1 MARAVALHAGQSP
14 LPPLPAPTPSSVDH
28 ETAAFR
34 GPGVTSAHSPLSPLP
49 AEPPIASA
57 RPTPADRAAD
67 ERTRHSPLSPL
78 RPDAPLLPPRPLR
91 WLFLDLNSYF
101 ASVEQQLDPALR
113 GKPII
118 VAPVDSDTTVA
129 IAASVQA
136 KRHGISTGTPVWEA
150 KQKCRD
156 IIVVPA
162 QHQRYVEFHDA
173 VIAEIWKH
181 IPVTRV
187 CSIDEVACRL
197 LDNENRP
204 DQALALARR
213 IKAGIRANV
222 GECLTSSVGI
232 APNRLLAKLAS
243 DMQKPDG
250 LVMFTAQELPH
261 RLYEV
266 PLRDIAG
273 IGAKM
278 ERRLAQDGVLDIRE
292 LCARR
297 PRDAGTAWG
306 GTNGDRLWY
315 LLHGVDLPEKPTQS
329 RTIGH
334 SHVLSPSRRGL
345 EPTRLTARRLAL
357 KAASRLRRK
366 GYRSR
371 LLVLHGKFEDDKSNW
386 RASVKLPATQDSFVI
401 LHALDGLFPRLA
413 AAGRA
418 RPGGFRLR
426 MVGVTLCEIEPVA
439 GEQGSLFAALD
450 PDDPLARE
458 TRTLALSRAMDRL
471 NEKFG
476 RHAVS
481 VGPMGQGRIDRVGT
495 KIAFGRIPDL
505 HEFHE

>member
-1 MARAVALHAGQSP
+1 MLG
-14 LPPLPAPTPSSVDH
+14 
-28 ETAAFR
+28 F
-34 GPGVTSAHSPLSPLP
+34 
-49 AEPPIASA
+49 
-57 RPTPADRAAD
+57 
-67 ERTRHSPLSPL
+67 
-78 RPDAPLLPPRPLR
+78 PPRPLR

-113 GKPII
+113 GKPVI
-118 VAPVDSDTTVA
+118 VAPVDADTTVA
-129 IAASVQA
+129 IAASVEA
-136 KRHGISTGTPVWEA
+136 KRYGISTGTPVWEA
-150 KQKCRD
+150 KRKCRD
-156 IIVVPA
+156 LLIAPA
-162 QHQRYVEFHDA
+162 RHQKYVEFHDA
-173 VIAEIWKH
+173 IIAEIWKH
-181 IPVTRV
+181 IPVTHV

-197 LDNENRP
+197 LDNENSP
-204 DQALALARR
+204 EAAVALAKR
-213 IKAGIRANV
+213 IKAGIRAHV

-243 DMQKPDG
+243 DLQKPDG
-250 LVMFTAQELPH
+250 LVVLSADRLPH
-261 RLYEV
+261 CLYDLK
-266 PLRDIAG
+266 LREIAG
-273 IGAKM
+273 IGARM
-278 ERRLAQDGVLDIRE
+278 ERRLARDGILDIRQ
-292 LCARR
+292 LCERR

-315 LLHGVDLPEKPTQS
+315 LLHGVELPEKPTQS

-334 SHVLSPSRRGL
+334 SHVLSPSKRGL

-386 RASVKLPATQDSFVI
+386 RASIKLPNTQDSFVI
-401 LHALDGLFPRLA
+401 LSALDSLFPRLA
-413 AAGRA
+413 AAGRQ
-418 RPGGFRLR
+418 RTGGFRLR
-426 MVGVTLCEIEPVA
+426 MVGVTLCEIEGVE

-458 TRTLALSRAMDRL
+458 TRTLSLSRAMDRI

-481 VGPMGQGRIDRVGT
+481 VGPLNGGRIDAVGT

-505 HEFHE
+505 DEFHE

>member
-1 MARAVALHAGQSP
+1 MPKTQEKWEAK
-14 LPPLPAPTPSSVDH
+14 PANLL
-28 ETAAFR
+28 AF
-34 GPGVTSAHSPLSPLP
+34 
-49 AEPPIASA
+49 
-57 RPTPADRAAD
+57 
-67 ERTRHSPLSPL
+67 
-78 RPDAPLLPPRPLR
+78 PPRPLR

-118 VAPVDSDTTVA
+118 VAPVDADTTVA
-129 IAASVQA
+129 IAASIEA
-136 KRHGISTGTPVWEA
+136 KRYGISTGTPVWEA
-150 KQKCRD
+150 KQICRD
-156 IIVVPA
+156 IIVTPA
-162 QHQRYVEFHDA
+162 RHARYVEFHDA
-173 VIAEIWKH
+173 IVAEIWRH
-181 IPVTRV
+181 IPVTHV

-197 LDNENRP
+197 LDNENSRE
-204 DQALALARR
+204 AAVALARR

-250 LVMFTAQELPH
+250 LIVFTEDQLPH
-261 RLYEV
+261 RLFDM

-278 ERRLAQDGVLDIRE
+278 ERRLAQDGILDIRQYCE
-292 LCARR
+292 RR

-315 LLHGVDLPEKPTQS
+315 QLHGVDLPEKPSQS
-329 RTIGH
+329 RSIGH
-334 SHVLSPSRRGL
+334 SHVLSPNKRAL
-345 EPTRLTARRLAL
+345 EPTRVTARRLAL
-357 KAASRLRRK
+357 KCASRLRRK

-386 RASVKLPATQDSFVI
+386 RAAIKLPCTEDSFVI
-401 LHALDGLFPRLA
+401 LAALDSLFPRLA
-413 AAGRA
+413 EAGRK

-426 MVGVTLCEIEPVA
+426 MVGVTLSEIEAVE

-458 TRTLALSRAMDRL
+458 TRTLALSRAMDRI

-481 VGPMGQGRIDRVGT
+481 VGPLNGGRVDAVGT
-495 KIAFGRIPDL
+495 KIAFGRIPEMN
-505 HEFHE
+505 EFHE

>member
-1 MARAVALHAGQSP
+1 MAPIVKDACRPATSAT
-14 LPPLPAPTPSSVDH
+14 LPAATVGNS
-28 ETAAFR
+28 T
-34 GPGVTSAHSPLSPLP
+34 
-49 AEPPIASA
+49 
-57 RPTPADRAAD
+57 
-67 ERTRHSPLSPL
+67 
-78 RPDAPLLPPRPLR
+78 LPPRPLR

-101 ASVEQQLDPALR
+101 ASVEQQLNPALR
-113 GKPII
+113 GKPIL

-129 IAASVQA
+129 IAASIEA
-136 KRHGISTGTPVWEA
+136 KKFGIKTGTPVWEA
-150 KQKCRD
+150 KRQCRD
-156 IIVVPA
+156 LIVTPA
-162 QHQRYVEFHDA
+162 RHDKYVEFHDA
-173 VIAEIWKH
+173 IVAEIWKH
-181 IPVTRV
+181 IPVTKV

-197 LDNENRP
+197 LDNENSV
-204 DQALALARR
+204 AAATALARR
-213 IKAGIRANV
+213 IKAGILAHV

-243 DMQKPDG
+243 DMMKPDG
-250 LVMFTAQELPH
+250 LVVLSAETLPQ
-261 RLYEV
+261 RLYDM

-278 ERRLAQDGVLDIRE
+278 EKRLAQEGINDIRQ
-292 LCARR
+292 LCERR

-334 SHVLSPSRRGL
+334 SHVLSPGKRGL
-345 EPTRLTARRLAL
+345 EPVRLTARRLAL

-401 LHALDGLFPRLA
+401 LAALDGLFPRLA

-418 RPGGFRLR
+418 RGGGFQLR

-439 GEQGSLFAALD
+439 GEQEALFAHLD

-458 TRTLALSRAMDRL
+458 SRGLALSRAMDRL

-481 VGPMGQGRIDRVGT
+481 VGPIHGDRIDRVGT
-495 KIAFGRIPDL
+495 KIAFGRIPEP